1 MMSAQ
6 GKKLL
11 VTKAETEFTSSS
23 ECVIIRTDEL

>member
-23 ECVIIRTDEL
+23 ECVTIRTDEL